1 MECGRE
7 KSPHRFREQNK
18 NNVLGSRPKPT
29 PSLITGSGWADHA
42 LSPRSRDL
50 LVPLSRVRSVLYCVD
65 FCANN
70 LLVRPSVVRC
80 SMDRRH
86 PHCDIVVDEFM
97 TRRPSFPWPV
107 SASGQLVLGGG
118 GTIPNSRCP
127 FVFLSHGY
135 GSIVIRAWVR
145 GTVLLCY
152 AGRRLPHLTKPI
164 AIPRP
169 STIPDSS
176 NRPQPDRQATNG
188 ERNCQTPRRCC
199 WDMVVIRT
207 AHFLLCVSLCLSD
220 GIPLFDP
227 WHGFA

>member
-1 MECGRE
+1 MNKGRGSSGPVEAKE
-7 KSPHRFREQNK
+7 KPRHLVICRM
-18 NNVLGSRPKPT
+18 P
-29 PSLITGSGWADHA
+29 PSVPWAGYKDA
-42 LSPRSRDL
+42 TTM
-50 LVPLSRVRSVLYCVD
+50 
-65 FCANN
+65 
-70 LLVRPSVVRC
+70 PSVVRC

-86 PHCDIVVDEFM
+86 PHCDTVVDEFM

-107 SASGQLVLGGG
+107 SASGRLVLGGG

-207 AHFLLCVSLCLSD
+207 AHYLLCVSLCLSD